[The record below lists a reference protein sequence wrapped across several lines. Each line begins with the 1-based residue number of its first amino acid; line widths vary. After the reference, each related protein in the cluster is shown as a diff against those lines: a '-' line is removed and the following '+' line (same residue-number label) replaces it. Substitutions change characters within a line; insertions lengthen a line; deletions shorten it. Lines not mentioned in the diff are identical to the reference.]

1 MIQQLCD
8 RLNEGNV
15 VDFQEVPIIT
25 IGVLFKNFLR
35 NMPDSL
41 LPLAM
46 YNGKQTYFTIFWSIL
61 ISSIVDFI
69 STIRVENVET
79 RISAVSE
86 LLAALHESSLYLL
99 TLVIVM
105 LDAILR
111 NSEENSMTGLSLF
124 VSGYRLVI
132 IFYLLLFINACC
144 SS

>member
-46 YNGKQTYFTIFWSIL
+46 YNGKQSYFMIL
-61 ISSIVDFI
+61 
-69 STIRVENVET
+69 
-79 RISAVSE
+79 
-86 LLAALHESSLYLL
+86 
-99 TLVIVM
+99 LVGF
-105 LDAILR
+105 D
-111 NSEENSMTGLSLF
+111 
-124 VSGYRLVI
+124 VI
-132 IFYLLLFINACC
+132 NGRFHLNYPH
-144 SS
+144 